1 MLSTKEELEA
11 LLRTLDVWVI
21 IFGVLVAIG
30 VAGESIVGFIHFRKT
45 SQLHRL
51 QTAENLAQQAE
62 IERLRNES
70 ASIRAGTAHAEQQ
83 AAESNKIAEE
93 ERLARVKIEE
103 RLASRRISS
112 NYHSAFVAAL
122 KPFAGSI
129 VEITKLGDFEAGQF
143 ADEIISVFAAAG
155 WNRRLT
161 TVGVYSPP
169 TYGVVCSINET
180 SPAGKALAAILGK
193 LPNVQI
199 RSAPELSIVATIFVG
214 LRPPP

>member
-83 AAESNKIAEE
+83 AAQANKIAEE
-93 ERLARVKIEE
+93 ERLARVKIEG
-103 RLASRRISS
+103 RLASVSITS
-112 NYHSAFVAAL
+112 NSPSALCPAL
-122 KPFAGSI
+122 HAFP
-129 VEITKLGDFEAGQF
+129 
-143 ADEIISVFAAAG
+143 
-155 WNRRLT
+155 R
-161 TVGVYSPP
+161 P
-169 TYGVVCSINET
+169 T
-180 SPAGKALAAILGK
+180 
-193 LPNVQI
+193 
-199 RSAPELSIVATIFVG
+199 
-214 LRPPP
+214 